1 MTLNAFAKQVI
12 ERFPLGYVAT
22 VTPDGLPSLSPKGTF
37 FVLDDETIA
46 FAEIR
51 SPNTLANLAYLP
63 KTEVNFVDIW
73 LRKGVRVFGSTTV
86 HAKGSDE
93 FDALFPKWRDAF
105 PALAGR
111 INAIIVIS
119 AERVK
124 PLSTPPYDDGV
135 TEEEMVALYK
145 QKWGELYP

>member
-1 MTLNAFAKQVI
+1 MLNAFARQVI

-51 SPNTLANLAYLP
+51 SPATMANLSHLP
-63 KTEVNFVDIW
+63 RTEVNFVDIW
-73 LRKGVRVFGSTTV
+73 LRKGVRIFGSTQV
-86 HAKGSDE
+86 HEKGSTRFAE
-93 FDALFPKWRDAF
+93 LFPKWRDAF
-105 PALAGR
+105 PSLAGR
-111 INAIIVIS
+111 INAIVIIK

-124 PLSTPPYDDGV
+124 PLSTPPYDDGA
-135 TEEEMVALYK
+135 TEEEMIAMYK
-145 QKWGELYP
+145 KKWGEVYP